1 MPAWVKQYFWVF
13 LISMVP
19 VVELRGAVPIGVGM
33 GLPLLPTYIIA
44 VLGNM
49 LPVPIILLLAKP
61 ILIWCTKLPSVF
73 GRVFTLIYEKGVR
86 AGEKLQAK
94 AGRGIFW
101 ALFLFVAIPVPGT
114 GAWTGCLAATLL
126 DLKFWPSVLAVLC
139 GVMTA
144 GVIMGAAS
152 AGLFGALGM
161 LFSAA

>member
-1 MPAWVKQYFWVF
+1 MPDQLIKYLWIFV
-13 LISMVP
+13 ISMVP
-19 VVELRGAVPIGVGM
+19 VVELRGAVPIGVAM

-49 LPVPIILLLAKP
+49 LPVPVILLFAKAV
-61 ILIWCTKLPSVF
+61 LLWCTRWPGVL
-73 GRVFTLIYEKGVR
+73 GRFFSKIYEKGVH

-94 AGRGIFW
+94 AGRGIYW
-101 ALFLFVAIPVPGT
+101 ALYLFVAIPLPGT

-126 DLKFWPSVLAVLC
+126 DLKFWPSVFAVLC

-161 LFSAA
+161 LLGV